1 MCTLYC
7 TCFLLRIFSLS
18 RHIIKSTK
26 NERSDTVKD
35 NKNCPLP
42 VDPID
47 GTRVYIPSGERCTAD
62 DDIRAEKT
70 SRPMPPEGI
79 K

>member
-1 MCTLYC
+1 M
-7 TCFLLRIFSLS
+7 
-18 RHIIKSTK
+18 
-26 NERSDTVKD
+26 KD

-62 DDIRAEKT
+62 DDIRAENP
-70 SRPMPPEGI
+70 SRTMPPEGI